1 MCRKVLKTSCKSLP
15 KKNSKISI
23 SHFNK
28 KKKIRTKYLTSNKLT
43 GKTKTKTKQNKKGCK
58 QDAKNQ
64 LKHPKKKKEQCTL
77 SQKSSFD
84 PVAS

>member
-28 KKKIRTKYLTSNKLT
+28 KKKKSEQSISLVISLLE
-43 GKTKTKTKQNKKGCK
+43 KQKQKQKKGCK

-64 LKHPKKKKEQCTL
+64 LKHPKKKKKNNAPYL
-77 SQKSSFD
+77 RK
-84 PVAS
+84 VALIL